1 MADLIGGAAVG
12 LIFSELYKAVENLI
26 EKTKKFSPHLKAITA
41 TVDSLKPV
49 IDQIEKQ
56 NKELNLS
63 NEETE
68 KLKKIISDGIKLVGD
83 CSKNPKWYRKASY
96 TDKLT
101 DLDEALKRQLEI
113 LKAQGLRDGKE
124 TLIRVT
130 EIKKLINQLQASLLQ
145 ASWLLLLLLIFVV
158 LVSKVMFSV
167 PGGVREQQLA
177 TSSASVPGGGIILS
191 RPARLQLGY
200 FVVWLFGKL
209 LVYAVYGVFVCMAIG
224 IVGGCVKAIQD
235 QYRLGFSGL
244 KLPEWDELRELPM
257 MIVGLCMFLY
267 LLKGLLGL
275 TNWINRQL

>member
-1 MADLIGGAAVG
+1 MADLIGGAAIG
-12 LIFSELYKAVENLI
+12 LIFSELYKGVENLI
-26 EKTKKFSPHLKAITA
+26 EKTKKFSPHLKAIKA

-49 IDQIEKQ
+49 IDQIEEQ

-68 KLKKIISDGIKLVGD
+68 KLKRIISDGIKLVGD
-83 CSKNPKWYRKASY
+83 CSKNPKWWYRKASY
-96 TDKLT
+96 TDKIT

-145 ASWLLLLLLIFVV
+145 ASCLLLVLIIFLI
-158 LVSKVMFSV
+158 LVSRVMFSV
-167 PGGVREQQLA
+167 PGGVREKQLA

-191 RPARLQLGY
+191 RPAWLQLGY

-209 LVYAVYGVFVCMAIG
+209 LAYAVSGVFVCMFI
-224 IVGGCVKAIQD
+224 
-235 QYRLGFSGL
+235 LGSNVVAW
-244 KLPEWDELRELPM
+244 KLFKISIDWVSPA
-257 MIVGLCMFLY
+257 
-267 LLKGLLGL
+267 
-275 TNWINRQL
+275 

>member
-1 MADLIGGAAVG
+1 MADLIGRGAVG

-26 EKTKKFSPHLKAITA
+26 KKTKKFSPHLKAFKA

-49 IDQIEKQ
+49 IDQIEEQ

-68 KLKKIISDGIKLVGD
+68 KLKNIISDGVKLVGD

-130 EIKKLINQLQASLLQ
+130 DQPTTSL
-145 ASWLLLLLLIFVV
+145 VV
-158 LVSKVMFSV
+158 VIGARNFRVMFSV
-167 PGGVREQQLA
+167 PGGVREHQLA
-177 TSSASVPGGGIILS
+177 TSSASVPDGRIILS
-191 RPARLQLGY
+191 RPVRLQLGY

-209 LVYAVYGVFVCMAIG
+209 LVYAVYGFFVCLVIG
-224 IVGGCVKAIQD
+224 IVFGCVQAVQD

-257 MIVGLCMFLY
+257 MIVGLCMCLY

-275 TNWINRQL
+275 TNWFNQQL

>member
-26 EKTKKFSPHLKAITA
+26 QKNKKFRTHLTAIKA
-41 TVDSLKPV
+41 TVDSLKPL
-49 IDQIEKQ
+49 IDQTEKQ

-63 NEETE
+63 NEETD
-68 KLKKIISDGIKLVGD
+68 KLKNIISDGIKLVGD
-83 CSKNPKWYRKASY
+83 CSKKPKLYSTAHY

-101 DLDEALKRQLEI
+101 KLDEDLKWQLEI
-113 LKAQGLRDGKE
+113 IKVQGLRDVKE
-124 TLIRVT
+124 TLIIVT
-130 EIKKLINQLQASLLQ
+130 EIKKLINQLQAS
-145 ASWLLLLLLIFVV
+145 WLLLMLIIFVI
-158 LVSKVMFSV
+158 LVTRVMFSV

-177 TSSASVPGGGIILS
+177 TSSASVPDGGIILF

-209 LVYAVYGVFVCMAIG
+209 LVYAVYVVFVFMAIG
-224 IVGGCVKAIQD
+224 IVCICFEAIQD

-244 KLPEWDELRELPM
+244 KLPEWDELRELAK

-275 TNWINRQL
+275 TNWINHQL

>member
-1 MADLIGGAAVG
+1 MADLIGGAALG

-26 EKTKKFSPHLKAITA
+26 EKTKKFSPHLKVITA
-41 TVDSLKPV
+41 TIDSLKPV

-113 LKAQGLRDGKE
+113 LKAHGLRDGKE

-145 ASWLLLLLLIFVV
+145 ASCLLLVLIIFLI
-158 LVSKVMFSV
+158 LVSRVMFSV

-177 TSSASVPGGGIILS
+177 TSSASVPDGGIILS

-209 LVYAVYGVFVCMAIG
+209 LVYAVYGVFVCMVIG
-224 IVGGCVKAIQD
+224 IVGGCVEAIQD
-235 QYRLGFSGL
+235 QYRQGFSGL

-257 MIVGLCMFLY
+257 MIVGLCMCLY

-275 TNWINRQL
+275 TNWINQQL